1 MSEIE
6 SNLQILM
13 RTLRRR
19 LHLSQEGLAQKLG
32 VSRGSVNRWENGR
45 GEPSQAILNSIH
57 HLWESVFDEDEPEAR
72 TSYLKNVPKFRQSDV
87 MRILGVSHQRVRTL
101 RIRQT
106 LKFYWDEEM
115 NTWVTSEIEIKRYLR
130 RKGKRLRYKKM
141 Q

>member
-57 HLWESVFDEDEPEAR
+57 HLWESVCDEDEPEAR
-72 TSYLKNVPKFRQSDV
+72 TSYLNNVPQFRQSDV
-87 MRILGVSHQRVRTL
+87 MRILGVSHQRVRIL

-115 NTWVTSEIEIKRYLR
+115 NT
-130 RKGKRLRYKKM
+130 
-141 Q
+141 

>member
-6 SNLQILM
+6 PNLQTVM
-13 RTLRRR
+13 RTLRQQ

-45 GEPSQAILNSIH
+45 GEPSPQILNSIQ
-57 HLWESVFDEDEPEAR
+57 HLWESVFYGLEPE
-72 TSYLKNVPKFRQSDV
+72 SPKPSLHSSKFRQSDV

-106 LKFYWDEEM
+106 LKFNWDEEM
-115 NTWVTSEIEIKRYLR
+115 NTWVTSETEIKRYLR
-130 RKGKRLRYKKM
+130 RKGKRLRYNSD
-141 Q
+141 